1 MVERLHLDQFLPY
14 LLSVTSNRVSARI
27 AGAYEALFGLSIP
40 EWRLV
45 TLIAEHA
52 PVTQAQLCECSRMD
66 KVTVSRAA
74 ISLTERG
81 LLLRTPNA
89 TDRRSHHLRLSAEGE
104 ALYAQVAPQAN
115 ALERRIF
122 GRFDARELAQFTDM
136 LRRIDAAAAE
146 EED

>member
-1 MVERLHLDQFLPY
+1 MAERLQLDQFLPY
-14 LLSVTSNRVSARI
+14 LLSVTSNRVSGRI
-27 AGAYEALFGLSIP
+27 ASAYETLFGLTIP

-52 PVTQAQLCECSRMD
+52 PITQAQLCDRSRMD

-74 ISLTERG
+74 ISLTQRG
-81 LLLRTPNA
+81 LLSRTPNA
-89 TDRRSHHLRLSAEGE
+89 TDRRSHHLRLSGDGE
-104 ALYAQVAPQAN
+104 ALYAQVAPQAA

-122 GRFDARELAQFTDM
+122 GRFNARELAQFTDM
-136 LRRIDAAAAE
+136 LRRIDAAVE